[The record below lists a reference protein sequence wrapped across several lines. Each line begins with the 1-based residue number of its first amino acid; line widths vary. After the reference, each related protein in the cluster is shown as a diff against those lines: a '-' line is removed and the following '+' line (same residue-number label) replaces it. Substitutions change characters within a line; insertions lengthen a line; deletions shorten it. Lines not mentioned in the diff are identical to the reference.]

1 MWPITFLEEDKDTWA
16 QGIDAIRTRLNAPNN
31 PLLFPAHYLKS
42 TFLQI
47 GGRVFVLDDGSGV
60 GCLFPKWSKGAS
72 KEYVLRFYDCSSLSK
87 RNDPSWRESLIQSIQ
102 KSLPEAL
109 IDFYSP
115 LDKQTYISKEIRT
128 VRLMGEDIQIS
139 TPSLADTF
147 TIRELQRTLWNSA
160 EDELYPAD
168 IHSIE
173 FHMATSLVAKREEKI
188 IGFLFGFYRFGGVD
202 LPEPMKQRTRGEF
215 RVESQLL
222 GTLNEYRNHGIAF
235 HLKKTQAEL
244 ALLNGVNI
252 VNWTVD
258 PLQFGNAVLN
268 LGKLK
273 ATAFTFYRQ
282 YYDFNNML
290 NRVSASRLGI
300 TWFTNT
306 ERVKKALAEPSSRTL
321 QLSELGDETI
331 QRVNVG
337 IDQLRFDAR
346 SLKIAIELPE
356 GWTRLQAEDID
367 LALKWRNAT
376 DRLFEHYLGSS
387 EGKYIITGVGTDA
400 EKRFLIGERV
410 DRALIDRLSL

>member
-1 MWPITFLEEDKDTWA
+1 MWPINFLEEDKDTWA
-16 QGIDAIRTRLNAPNN
+16 QGIDDIRTRLNAPNN
-31 PLLFPAHYLKS
+31 PLLFPGHYLKS

-47 GGRVFVLDDGSGV
+47 GGKAFLLDDGSGV
-60 GCLFPKWSKGAS
+60 GFLFPKASNGAS
-72 KEYVLRFYDCSSLSK
+72 KEYVLRFHDCGSLSK
-87 RNDPSWRESLIQSIQ
+87 RNDPSWRESLIQSVQ
-102 KSLPEAL
+102 KSLPGAL

-115 LDKQTYISKEIRT
+115 LDEQTYISKEIST
-128 VRLMGEDIQIS
+128 VPALGEDIHIS
-139 TPSLADTF
+139 TPSLAEAF
-147 TIRELQRTLWNSA
+147 TVRELQRTLWNSA

-202 LPEPMKQRTRGEF
+202 FPEPMKQRTRGEF

-235 HLKKTQAEL
+235 YLKKTQAEL
-244 ALLNGVNI
+244 ALLNGVNT

-268 LGKLK
+268 FGKLR

-282 YYDFNNML
+282 YYDFNNVL

-300 TWFTNT
+300 TWLPNT

-321 QLSELGDETI
+321 QFSELGDETI

-337 IDQLRFDAR
+337 INQLRFDAR
-346 SLKIAIELPE
+346 SAKIAIELPE

-367 LALKWRNAT
+367 LALNWRNTT
-376 DRLFEHYLGSS
+376 DSLFEHYLGST
-387 EGKYIITGVGTDA
+387 EGKYIITGVGRDGA
-400 EKRFLIGERV
+400 KNYLIADLVNRELL
-410 DRALIDRLSL
+410 DQLSI